1 MGLFCP
7 WQSLF
12 FAAFFACKVGRAE
25 GGHQGDAGANGCVG
39 IIVFVAAVAG
49 KTRKSGAFEERC
61 SGSVVFLIGYIAALE
76 KSAAT
81 IGEGCRAKSKDDCD
95 CQC

>member
-1 MGLFCP
+1 MGLFCF
-7 WQSLF
+7 WQGLSL
-12 FAAFFACKVGRAE
+12 AAFFACKVGRAE
-25 GGHQGDAGANGCVG
+25 SGHQGDACANGCVG

-81 IGEGCRAKSKDDCD
+81 IGEGRHAKSENDCD
-95 CQC
+95 Y